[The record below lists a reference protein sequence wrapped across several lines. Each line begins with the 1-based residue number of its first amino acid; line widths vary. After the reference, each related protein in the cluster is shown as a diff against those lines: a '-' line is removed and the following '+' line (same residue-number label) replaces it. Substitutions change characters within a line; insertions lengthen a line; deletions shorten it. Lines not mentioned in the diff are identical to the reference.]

1 MKKID
6 KDGLLLCDI
15 QAKTFELSAT
25 AQETSSEVF
34 IRRFMNSDAAK
45 QLDNKAV
52 LQSNIQA
59 GDLLLLIDEEY
70 GKSNYGSV
78 KYTLNELYWIG
89 YIYRYFAYTYE
100 KTSLQVYKIIKPKEL
115 RGLFLPYHTMDPV
128 QAIDRILESKGL
140 VNDSVDEEQRQF
152 AIFKRIREKDYIING
167 DKYETSD
174 RDLREI

>member
-1 MKKID
+1 MIKID

-15 QAKTFELSAT
+15 QAKAFEMSAS
-25 AQETSSEVF
+25 ALETSSEVF

-52 LQSNIQA
+52 LQSNMQA
-59 GDLLLLIDEEY
+59 GDILILIEEEY

-115 RGLFLPYHTMDPV
+115 RGIFLPYHTMDPA

-140 VNDSVDEEQRQF
+140 ANDTADEEQRQF
-152 AIFKRIREKDYIING
+152 EIFKRIREKI
-167 DKYETSD
+167 
-174 RDLREI
+174 

>member
-1 MKKID
+1 MKEID

-15 QAKTFELSAT
+15 QAKAFELSAS
-25 AQETSSEVF
+25 AMETSSEIF
-34 IRRFMNSDAAK
+34 IRRFMYSAAAK

-70 GKSNYGSV
+70 GRSNYGSV

-100 KTSLQVYKIIKPKEL
+100 KTSLQVYRIIKPKEL
-115 RGLFLPYHTMDPV
+115 RGLFLPYHTMDPA
-128 QAIDRILESKGL
+128 QAIDRILEAKGL
-140 VNDSVDEEQRQF
+140 ANGNVNEEQRQF
-152 AIFKRIREKDYIING
+152 EIFKRIRK
-167 DKYETSD
+167 KV
-174 RDLREI
+174 